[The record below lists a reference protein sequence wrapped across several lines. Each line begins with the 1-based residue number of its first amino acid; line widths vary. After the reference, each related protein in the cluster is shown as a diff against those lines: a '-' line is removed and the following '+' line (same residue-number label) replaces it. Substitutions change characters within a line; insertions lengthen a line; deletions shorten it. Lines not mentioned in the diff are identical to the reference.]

1 MSLRTLWI
9 VSLSNYATMSKL
21 KGAACI
27 GTSQFAEEAD
37 LARLKSDICRLDVD
51 KLETTAVELIKLRM
65 MRLLN

>member
-1 MSLRTLWI
+1 
-9 VSLSNYATMSKL
+9 MSKL

-37 LARLKSDICRLDVD
+37 LARLKSD
-51 KLETTAVELIKLRM
+51 TTAVELIKLRM

>member
-1 MSLRTLWI
+1 
-9 VSLSNYATMSKL
+9 MSKL
-21 KGAACI
+21 KGAGCI